1 MRSASQ
7 REVIYINNYKHFLV
21 LVAFVAATLLV
32 YQPSPIFVSNY
43 EEGEISTKDV
53 IAHKSI
59 TYEDEEATK
68 ELLRSELDKV
78 DNIYKKDLEIFE
90 DLMDDI
96 SEFEVSVAT
105 YQENKKD
112 IKDERERVREA
123 RKNADKK
130 ELDKDDVEEKEIEK
144 MKVSDIKNPLGLEE
158 SSIKRVTELSEGTI
172 RNFFNYIGNELDK
185 IYDAGIPEDQLKR
198 TIEIIRSDS
207 NLFMFP
213 EVMRKDVLDAI
224 TMNMRSNQSL
234 DVVGTEEAK
243 IKVEEDLEPVYKKIK
258 KGEAV
263 VRKHE
268 EISEEHL
275 LKLRELG
282 LMDREIDVGELFK
295 SLPVVLLVSLLFH
308 FYCSKYLLE
317 DMKSIRT
324 YSVTLGLL
332 FIVILLSDITI
343 GSDWNLIP
351 ILSVLIILTM
361 FWPRSFVL
369 VVTVLLSLLISSGE
383 VITLMLILVAGLF
396 STILHKQFT
405 GFTDSLRNGLI
416 LGVVVASSNLFLSLM
431 FEQFVAFDSFT
442 PLALSGIFAGVIAT
456 GTIPFLE
463 KILGKVTVYRLT
475 ELNTLE
481 HPLLVRLYEEARGT
495 FDHSRNV
502 ADLVT
507 VASQRIGTNTLLLRV
522 AALYHD
528 VGKLKHP
535 EHFIENSNPDDNI
548 NNQINPLEAAKVI
561 LAHPH
566 ISVKLGKENNFPKE
580 VLQLIERHH
589 GDSTLEH
596 FYQRALKEGVENILP
611 EDFQYKTHPPVS
623 KEETILMLADV
634 CEAYSRLFPGA
645 NYREMRKNIGEV
657 VDKKISNGD
666 LRKSELTI
674 QEITLCLDEFAKTLT
689 ASEHKRV
696 EY

>member
-1 MRSASQ
+1 M
-7 REVIYINNYKHFLV
+7 LV
-21 LVAFVAATLLV
+21 SFVAASLLI

-43 EEGEISTKDV
+43 EVGEISTKDV

-68 ELLRSELDKV
+68 DLLRSELEEV
-78 DNIYKKDLEIFE
+78 DNVYKKDPEVFE
-90 DLMDDI
+90 DLMDSI
-96 SEFEVSVAT
+96 SNFEVSIAT
-105 YQENKKD
+105 YQENKEE
-112 IKDERERVREA
+112 IKKERRRVREA
-123 RKNADKK
+123 KK
-130 ELDKDDVEEKEIEK
+130 KANEENLDKDDIEEEKIKK
-144 MKVSDIKNPLGLEE
+144 MKLSDVEDPLELGEKTIK
-158 SSIKRVTELSEGTI
+158 KVTELSEGTI

-185 IYDAGIPEDQLKR
+185 VYDAGVPEDQLKR

-213 EVMRKDVLDAI
+213 EVLREDVLDGI

-234 DVVGTEEAK
+234 DVVETEEAK
-243 IKVEEDLEPVYKKIK
+243 VRVEEELEPVYKKIK

-263 VRKHE
+263 IRKHE

-275 LKLRELG
+275 LKLEELG
-282 LMDREIDVGELFK
+282 LMEREIDIEELFK
-295 SLPVVLLVSLLFH
+295 SLPIVLLVSLLFH

-332 FIVILLSDITI
+332 FLVILLSDITV

-416 LGVVVASSNLFLSLM
+416 LGIVVASSSLFFSLM
-431 FEQFVAFDSFT
+431 FEQSVALDSFT
-442 PLALSGIFAGVIAT
+442 PLALSGIFAGIIAT

-463 KILGKVTVYRLT
+463 KALGKVTVYRLT

-502 ADLVT
+502 ADLAT

-528 VGKLKHP
+528 VGKLEHP
-535 EHFIENSNPDDNI
+535 EHFIENSTPEGNI
-548 NNQINPLEAAKVI
+548 NDRMNPLEAAKVI
-561 LAHPH
+561 LDHPH
-566 ISVKLGKENNFPKE
+566 ISVKMGKEHNFPKE

-596 FYQRALKEGVENILP
+596 FYQRALKEGVKNILP

-634 CEAYSRLFPGA
+634 CEAYSRLLSGVD
-645 NYREMRKNIGEV
+645 YREMRRKIGKV
-657 VDKKISNGD
+657 IDKKLANGD

-689 ASEHKRV
+689 ASDHKRV